1 MWTPYASIRCDFS
14 SIQIGN
20 SECNLFVFNWSQPR
34 WSDESS
40 VEALMALI
48 RGLTSFPIAFMIMM
62 LKMTEIIVIST
73 YRIIALQISVPMVF
87 E

>member
-1 MWTPYASIRCDFS
+1 
-14 SIQIGN
+14 
-20 SECNLFVFNWSQPR
+20 VFNWSQPR
-34 WSDESS
+34 WSDEPS